1 MILYAPQN
9 ISKGYL
15 KSIYIDFYNSNYSS
29 FDKNKISQSNNFQL
43 TRENYLDWNNPSAI
57 TNSIICLKNIDLFEK
72 ILNYLEQAI
81 CKHIVLHFID
91 FLSIEEIKTYINK
104 LLDYNIQ
111 SVIIICQYDEIYF
124 SDEFGDLIMELKINK
139 KLFVLNSPFEKNFED
154 TMFFTL
160 KEKEYNYLK
169 RKNEFVSNISLF
181 SESQLHH
188 TYFNRKLYIG
198 PAGEIKN
205 APETEQ
211 VFGYIQDITEDELK
225 EIISSPHFQKYWFV
239 HKGLIDVCK
248 ECEFRHMCVD
258 NRVPIERK
266 SNEWYNS
273 LECNYNPYIGK
284 WEGEEGYL
292 CLADCGVI
300 SNEKGFIMDHE
311 KVRKINSLIEQYSKK
326 QDA

>member
-198 PAGEIKN
+198 PTGEIKN

-284 WEGEEGYL
+284 WEGEKGYL
-292 CLADCGVI
+292 SLADCGVI

>member
-198 PAGEIKN
+198 PTGEIKN

-225 EIISSPHFQKYWFV
+225 EIISSLHFQKYWFV
-239 HKGLIDVCK
+239 HKGFIDVCK

-284 WEGEEGYL
+284 WEGEKGYL
-292 CLADCGVI
+292 SLADCGVI
-300 SNEKGFIMDHE
+300 SNEKGFIIDHE
-311 KVRKINSLIEQYSKK
+311 KVRKINSLMAQYSKK
-326 QDA
+326 QDE

>member
-198 PAGEIKN
+198 PTGEIKN

-292 CLADCGVI
+292 SLADCGVI
-300 SNEKGFIMDHE
+300 SNEKGFIIDHE
-311 KVRKINSLIEQYSKK
+311 KVRKINSLIEQY
-326 QDA
+326 

>member
-1 MILYAPQN
+1 MILYAQQN

-29 FDKNKISQSNNFQL
+29 FDKDKISQSHNFQL

-91 FLSIEEIKTYINK
+91 FLSIEVIKTYINK

-124 SDEFGDLIMELKINK
+124 SDEFGDLIMDLKINK

-169 RKNEFVSNISLF
+169 SKTEFASNISLF
-181 SESQLHH
+181 SESQNYH

-198 PAGEIKN
+198 PTGEIKN

-292 CLADCGVI
+292 SLADCGVI
-300 SNEKGFIMDHE
+300 SNEKEFIIDHE
-311 KVRKINSLIEQYSKK
+311 KVRKINSLSEQY
-326 QDA
+326 

>member
-198 PAGEIKN
+198 PTGEIKN

-225 EIISSPHFQKYWFV
+225 EIIAATIADRAPYYS
-239 HKGLIDVCK
+239 
-248 ECEFRHMCVD
+248 R
-258 NRVPIERK
+258 
-266 SNEWYNS
+266 SNITINGNGSVEAIAKQ
-273 LECNYNPYIGK
+273 LVKI
-284 WEGEEGYL
+284 
-292 CLADCGVI
+292 LA
-300 SNEKGFIMDHE
+300 N
-311 KVRKINSLIEQYSKK
+311 
-326 QDA
+326 

>member
-1 MILYAPQN
+1 MILYAQQN

-198 PAGEIKN
+198 PTGEIKN

-292 CLADCGVI
+292 SLADCGVI
-300 SNEKGFIMDHE
+300 SNEKGFIIDHE
-311 KVRKINSLIEQYSKK
+311 KVRKINSLSE
-326 QDA
+326 

>member
-139 KLFVLNSPFEKNFED
+139 KLFVLNSPFEKNFDD

-198 PAGEIKN
+198 PTGEIKN

-284 WEGEEGYL
+284 WEGEKGYL
-292 CLADCGVI
+292 SLADCGVI
-300 SNEKGFIMDHE
+300 SNEKGFIIDHE
-311 KVRKINSLIEQYSKK
+311 KVRKINSVIEQYSKK

>member
-139 KLFVLNSPFEKNFED
+139 KLFVLNSPFEKIFED

-198 PAGEIKN
+198 PTGEIKN

-225 EIISSPHFQKYWFV
+225 EIISSRHFQKYWFV
-239 HKGLIDVCK
+239 NKGLIDVCK
-248 ECEFRHMCVD
+248 DCEFRHMCVD

-292 CLADCGVI
+292 SLADCGVV
-300 SNEKGFIMDHE
+300 SNEKGFIIDHE
-311 KVRKINSLIEQYSKK
+311 KVRKINSNNT
-326 QDA
+326 

>member
-198 PAGEIKN
+198 PTGEIKN

-211 VFGYIQDITEDELK
+211 VFGYIQDIAEDELK

-284 WEGEEGYL
+284 WEGEKGYL
-292 CLADCGVI
+292 SLADCGVI
-300 SNEKGFIMDHE
+300 SNEKGFIIDHE
-311 KVRKINSLIEQYSKK
+311 KVRKINSNNT
-326 QDA
+326 

>member
-1 MILYAPQN
+1 MILYAQQN

-15 KSIYIDFYNSNYSS
+15 KSIYIDFYNSKYSS
-29 FDKNKISQSNNFQL
+29 FDKNKISKSHNSQL

-91 FLSIEEIKTYINK
+91 FLSIVEIKTYINK

-111 SVIIICQYDEIYF
+111 SVIIICQYHEIYF
-124 SDEFGDLIMELKINK
+124 SDEFGDLIMDLKINK
-139 KLFVLNSPFEKNFED
+139 KLFILNSPFEKNFED

-198 PAGEIKN
+198 PTGEIKN

-292 CLADCGVI
+292 SLADCGVI
-300 SNEKGFIMDHE
+300 SNEKGFIIDHE
-311 KVRKINSLIEQYSKK
+311 KVRKINSVIE
-326 QDA
+326 

>member
-198 PAGEIKN
+198 PTGEIKN

-211 VFGYIQDITEDELK
+211 VFGYIQDIAEDELK

-284 WEGEEGYL
+284 WEGEKGYL
-292 CLADCGVI
+292 SLADCGVI
-300 SNEKGFIMDHE
+300 SNEKGFIIDHE
-311 KVRKINSLIEQYSKK
+311 KVRKINSVIEQYSKK

>member
-198 PAGEIKN
+198 PTGEIKN

-284 WEGEEGYL
+284 WEGEKGYL
-292 CLADCGVI
+292 SLADCGVI
-300 SNEKGFIMDHE
+300 SNEKGFIIDHE
-311 KVRKINSLIEQYSKK
+311 KVRKINSLMAQYSKK
-326 QDA
+326 QDE

>member
-198 PAGEIKN
+198 PTGEIKN

-284 WEGEEGYL
+284 WEGEKGYL
-292 CLADCGVI
+292 SLADCGVI
-300 SNEKGFIMDHE
+300 SNEKGFIIDHE
-311 KVRKINSLIEQYSKK
+311 KVRKINSVIEQYSKK